1 MLTDYKNNFLK
12 SIAKKSLLFLLFAHV
27 PHLLVFLGLEFWP
40 LILWIGLIENL
51 PLFFFDLENSYWFEL
66 ANFGIKSYTWQGFVI
81 SIICKYVFI
90 LASVLYFIS
99 NRLKDD
105 YTVFSLCNPIYH
117 PIKGNCTC
125 APNVEIAH

>member
-51 PLFFFDLENSYWFEL
+51 PLFFFDLENSYLFEL

-90 LASVLYFIS
+90 LALASVLYFIS
-99 NRLKDD
+99 NRLKDR
-105 YTVFSLCNPIYH
+105 S
-117 PIKGNCTC
+117 
-125 APNVEIAH
+125 